1 MPRFYFH
8 IRSASG
14 ALVRDEAGMYLPDID
29 AARAEARLVAEEFSA
44 EHGRGRPDYLGSHF
58 EIVSADGQQTTT
70 MPAFVDWSAEPG
82 RANES

>member
-8 IRSASG
+8 IRSAGG

-29 AARAEARLVAEEFSA
+29 AARAETRLVAEEFSA
-44 EHGRGRPDYLGSHF
+44 EHGPGRTDYLGSHF

-70 MPAFVDWSAEPG
+70 MPAFVDCE
-82 RANES
+82 R